1 MNDVV
6 YITGHRNPDTD
17 SICSAISY
25 SEFKNKVGVNA
36 VPIRLGDVSRETQ
49 FALDFFGVKAP
60 KLVETVKTQIADLE
74 IDNVTPIC
82 PETSLKTAWSMIRKN
97 NVKTLPVVDDEDR
110 LVGLASQSNI
120 TSCYMDIWDT
130 NVIQKSGTKLENI
143 LDTLSAKCIYAAENN
158 PKFAG
163 KVVVAAMQPESA
175 GEFID
180 NGDIVICGNREDA
193 QNVILDCHS
202 SLMIITGN
210 HTVSDEILQ
219 RAKEGNC
226 SVIVT
231 PYDTFTAARLITQ
244 SVPVNH
250 VMARENLVYFRTD
263 DFIDD
268 VREVMLK
275 TRFRSYPVVN
285 SENKVVGS
293 ISRYHLISKDKKK
306 VILIDHN
313 ENAQSVHGLEDAE
326 ILEIIDHH
334 KIGGVQTG
342 APIYFRNEPVGCTA
356 TIVASI
362 FFENGIRPSKKV
374 AGLLCAA
381 IISDTLLFKSPTAT
395 NADKLALNRL
405 ASIADIDPEKFAKEM
420 FKAGSSLE
428 GKTPSQILN
437 QDFKPFTMNDIKV
450 GVGQIT
456 TMDTEGF
463 EAVRK
468 DVVELMEQT
477 AANEGYGLVLL
488 LVTDILKGG
497 SELIAIGDYKDAV
510 SRAFGVTLDG
520 NSAYAPGVLSRK
532 KQVVPQLTSAMVSQ
546 K

>member
-25 SEFKNKVGVNA
+25 AEFKNKVGVNA
-36 VPIRLGDVSRETQ
+36 LPIRLGDVSKETQ
-49 FALDFFGVKAP
+49 YALDYFGVKAP
-60 KLVETVKTQIADLE
+60 KLIETVKTQIADLQ
-74 IDNVTPIC
+74 IDSVTPISQ
-82 PETSLKTAWSMIRKN
+82 ETSLKSAWSVIRKN
-97 NVKTLPVVDDEDR
+97 DVKTVPVVDDEDR
-110 LVGLASQSNI
+110 LIGLASQSNI

-130 NVIQKSGTKLENI
+130 NVIEKSGTKLENI
-143 LDTLSAKCIYAAENN
+143 LDTLSAKCIYAADNN
-158 PKFAG
+158 PKFTG

-180 NGDIVICGNREDA
+180 EGDIVICGNREDNQEVVVKCKA
-193 QNVILDCHS
+193 

-210 HTVSDEILQ
+210 HSVSDEILQ
-219 RAKEGNC
+219 RAKEENC
-226 SVIVT
+226 SVIIT
-231 PYDTFTAARLITQ
+231 PHDTFTAARLISQ
-244 SVPVNH
+244 SVPVKH
-250 VMARENLVYFRTD
+250 IMASDNLVSFKTD

-268 VREVMLK
+268 VREVMLQ

-285 SENKVVGS
+285 AENKVVGS
-293 ISRYHLISKDKKK
+293 ISRYHLISQNKKK
-306 VILIDHN
+306 IILVDHN
-313 ENAQSVHGLEDAE
+313 EKAQSVHGLEDAE

-362 FFENGIRPSKKV
+362 FFENGIRPSKKI

-395 NADKLALNRL
+395 NTDKLILNRL
-405 ASIADIDPEKFAKEM
+405 ASIADIDAEKFAKEM

-428 GKTPSQILN
+428 GKTAHQILN

-468 DVVELMEQT
+468 DVVELMEKT
-477 AANEGYGLVLL
+477 AANDGYGLILL

-497 SELIAIGDYKDAV
+497 SELIAIGDYTDAV

-532 KQVVPQLTSAMVSQ
+532 KQVVPQLTAAMNT
-546 K
+546 KK